1 MITDMIGELAMKW
14 IINMRVKDYIR
25 NWSNQEIITEY
36 AGVMVNIKIKD
47 TNCLL
52 ILNGNHNHDKVLK
65 DVYNVTKDRYLK
77 KKVHEGIFSIL
88 YVLEFGINE
97 EFKDSTTYANE
108 YMRIKSEMVEKNTE
122 EQVQEDLASSIKRF
136 DQFNNWLLKC
146 TKITPYPLSKEF
158 YGIASK
164 SYKFQTSMALILP
177 ALYKKIYDE
186 KVLGD
191 ISFEKA
197 IEMIQKAMLG
207 SFIEDPH
214 YTASSTNSKEI
225 KKLVNSFGKEN

>member
-1 MITDMIGELAMKW
+1 MTQQE
-14 IINMRVKDYIR
+14 IR
-25 NWSNQEIITEY
+25 NAVYSSPHNEYIGKFVKKLYESNEP
-36 AGVMVNIKIKD
+36 
-47 TNCLL
+47 
-52 ILNGNHNHDKVLK
+52 LK

-225 KKLVNSFGKEN
+225 KKLVNSFGKGN